1 MTADQHTRMPNAP
14 NHGRVAGAGNW
25 RRDVITPAQS
35 LEARKLLGWSRDRL
49 APRCGM
55 PAERLRLF
63 EIGGWDL
70 PPEDHIAIRRTLEAV
85 GVEFTNGGELGVRLK
100 RSSPRKDGET

>member
-1 MTADQHTRMPNAP
+1 M
-14 NHGRVAGAGNW
+14 
-25 RRDVITPAQS
+25 ITPAQC
-35 LEARKLLGWSRDRL
+35 LEARKLLKWSRDRL

-70 PPEDHIAIRRTLEAV
+70 PPEDHIAIRRTLEAA
-85 GVEFTNGGELGVRLK
+85 GVEFTNGDQSGVRL
-100 RSSPRKDGET
+100 RK